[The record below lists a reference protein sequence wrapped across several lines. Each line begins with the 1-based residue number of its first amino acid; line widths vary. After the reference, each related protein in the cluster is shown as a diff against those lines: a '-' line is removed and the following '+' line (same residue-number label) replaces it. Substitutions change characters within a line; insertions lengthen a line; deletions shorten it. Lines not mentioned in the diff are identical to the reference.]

1 MTTVPPADVT
11 SDDKLWSLL
20 SYIFAPLVGLILLLM
35 EDKKSRPFIKYH
47 AVCSLVL
54 GVVAIV
60 FYVVLGWII
69 VGLCVGGLVW
79 AYGIY
84 VGIKAYNGEMV
95 NIPLVTDFV
104 HKQGWAQYLGKQ
116 NLPDSHLAGLSF
128 KLISKISN

>member
-54 GVVAIV
+54 GIV
-60 FYVVLGWII
+60 CNIILCCSWLDNCWLMCWWTCLGIWC
-69 VGLCVGGLVW
+69 LCWHQSL
-79 AYGIY
+79 
-84 VGIKAYNGEMV
+84 
-95 NIPLVTDFV
+95 
-104 HKQGWAQYLGKQ
+104 
-116 NLPDSHLAGLSF
+116 
-128 KLISKISN
+128 